1 MKKTIIILLMFLSSL
16 TFVNDTLSVS
26 KEDYKN
32 LQDKS
37 NNIEMFLNREIDLIN
52 NVYSK
57 MIDTIGISVA
67 LASLI
72 LTGLSIYSVVL
83 FNRTDKKINNN
94 LAQSV
99 LYKKELEEYQ
109 ELVEKLTQSRDEL
122 DQKLKLQINELSAQ
136 KILLY
141 AERLRRESKLDRAF
155 EKINEGIN
163 FINNNK
169 IESNPKSMML
179 SYIFE
184 KANINLAK
192 LNYEEALECFKEILN
207 LDTSEKRPQLQICE
221 ASLFS
226 YNYDSFNQWVKK
238 IDERKFKY
246 ELEYFN
252 CLNLFIT
259 KQYDE
264 LDKNIGRLRTEFP
277 ILDSFIT
284 IDWDFKDFDY
294 FIKKHSLNFYKQNTD
309 QKAIEIYDKNRKRLI
324 DLVDDFQLSYYR
336 Q

>member
-1 MKKTIIILLMFLSSL
+1 MFASSF
-16 TFVNDTLSVS
+16 TFANDTLSVS

-37 NNIEMFLNREIDLIN
+37 NNIEMFLSRENDLIN

-94 LAQSV
+94 LAQSI
-99 LYKKELEEYQ
+99 LYKKELEVYK

-192 LNYEEALECFKEILN
+192 LNYEEALECFKEIHN
-207 LDTSEKRPQLQICE
+207 LDTNEKRPQLQICE

-252 CLNLFIT
+252 CLNLFIA

-264 LDKNIGRLRTEFP
+264 LAKNIDRLRTEFP
-277 ILDSFIT
+277 VLDSFIT
-284 IDWDFKDFDY
+284 IDWDFKDFDF

-309 QKAIEIYDKNRKRLI
+309 PRAIEIYDKNRKRLV

>member
-1 MKKTIIILLMFLSSL
+1 MFLSSL